1 MASMATR
8 GLARWQNVLRPE
20 VCRALRAEAI
30 TMLQEVSR
38 PSLRAVWHNLQRWLL
53 DPIREPKAR
62 HILRTPLTRCVR
74 DGLEPLALLAAEL
87 GLRPSARLV
96 ELNFTISLP
105 GAPAQQPHSDIS
117 PMQSLPR
124 IITFWAALQDI
135 DLSMGPTAIWPGSHV
150 LAKDFISSLPEELQK
165 PRQVPEY
172 MYVEGEL
179 QAVSRL
185 GQPIG
190 EEELEEERRQ
200 SAEAAEQLLQVITR
214 TPPEFMSMEVGDVV
228 AMDCRV
234 FHQGGANISSK
245 TRVLFNASFQ
255 LDENY
260 DDSLSCGNQTVS
272 PKIHGFTYHSLPE
285 VLQANY
291 RISDFTDPESLRI
304 CTKGLFLQCTGEREL
319 KAEIRA
325 AQRLLLEAWRIVEI
339 GSRPTSMPRQVG
351 VDYLL
356 RNGPKDADPPLINT
370 ATAAGAPHEVT
381 FKKRP
386 FGIARYAPGSTG
398 TGAVVMEVTPKSRY
412 PGDPQGQAFVAGVQ
426 PGWVVKSVNGQ
437 DVTGIPFEQIMESLD
452 DEVLDPVAALSLN
465 LKESGTV
472 TNFDSSTQADKSYG
486 AVGESTFQFGGGQ
499 KAELPITVTY
509 VEQRLRLSQRP
520 SQLYRALAAR
530 VLVIPW
536 ESSWMSD
543 LPFGFAPANQA
554 WPLLF
559 VSHWAARP
567 KEERAHL
574 QFMLRMGSVEH
585 GPLECIFDRPEK
597 DCMTTVSSTLPC
609 LWLGCSHKAVAEL
622 EMSSEWFDM
631 LITKHSKH

>member
-325 AQRLLLEAWRIVEI
+325 AQRLLLEVAESARHISPERLTATQLSSLKAAPPEPASLPALPGFGSQGSGDSMGVQLDVGTLTVHQDAVEWNV
-339 GSRPTSMPRQVG
+339 PG
-351 VDYLL
+351 VRARARL
-356 RNGPKDADPPLINT
+356 GTVPPLISE
-370 ATAAGAPHEVT
+370 AFEVERFPDIKALRLKIFPLGSRRRT
-381 FKKRP
+381 K
-386 FGIARYAPGSTG
+386 PGHCSLYLTG
-398 TGAVVMEVTPKSRY
+398 
-412 PGDPQGQAFVAGVQ
+412 PQG
-426 PGWVVKSVNGQ
+426 
-437 DVTGIPFEQIMESLD
+437 
-452 DEVLDPVAALSLN
+452 
-465 LKESGTV
+465 
-472 TNFDSSTQADKSYG
+472 
-486 AVGESTFQFGGGQ
+486 
-499 KAELPITVTY
+499 
-509 VEQRLRLSQRP
+509 
-520 SQLYRALAAR
+520 
-530 VLVIPW
+530 
-536 ESSWMSD
+536 
-543 LPFGFAPANQA
+543 
-554 WPLLF
+554 
-559 VSHWAARP
+559 
-567 KEERAHL
+567 AHL

-585 GPLECIFDRPEK
+585 GPLECIF
-597 DCMTTVSSTLPC
+597 
-609 LWLGCSHKAVAEL
+609 
-622 EMSSEWFDM
+622 
-631 LITKHSKH
+631 